1 MALRLLAA
9 AVLRGGWRAPAV
21 SGRNYFGISGIFSKT
36 FSVNAP
42 FEQRIRNPL
51 LSGLPNINNSY

>member
-9 AVLRGGWRAPAV
+9 AVLRGNDARLPFPA
-21 SGRNYFGISGIFSKT
+21 GNYFGISGIFSKT

-51 LSGLPNINNSY
+51 FSGFPNINDSY

>member
-21 SGRNYFGISGIFSKT
+21 SGRIYFGISGIFSKT
-36 FSVNAP
+36 FSVKTP
-42 FEQRIRNPL
+42 FKQRIRNPL
-51 LSGLPNINNSY
+51 FSGFPNINDSY